1 MAGIVV
7 DASVA
12 VKWFLAEERSDKA
25 RELRGAGVDL
35 IAPSSIIF
43 EIYHAMWDAAQK
55 GRVPGTLPFEAAPL
69 IPTPFNRLIPMEH
82 LFHVAAMLASELD
95 HPIYDCAYL
104 ALAQSEDIE
113 IITADRDM
121 ARAGKRAGIKTK
133 LL

>member
-1 MAGIVV
+1 
-7 DASVA
+7 

-25 RELRGAGVDL
+25 RDLRGVGLDL

-43 EIYHAMWDAAQK
+43 EIYHANWDAAQRD
-55 GRVPGTLPFEAAPL
+55 RVPGSLPAEAAPL

-82 LFHVAAMLASELD
+82 LFHAAAALAIELG

-104 ALAQSEDIE
+104 ALGQRENIE
-113 IITADRDM
+113 VVTADRDM
-121 ARAGKRAGIKTK
+121 ARAGRRAGIKMK

>member
-25 RELRGAGVDL
+25 RDLRGAGVDL
-35 IAPSSIIF
+35 IGPSSIIF
-43 EIYHAMWDAAQK
+43 EIYHAIWDAAQK
-55 GRVPGTLPFEAAPL
+55 GRVPDTLPAEATPL

-82 LFHVAAMLASELD
+82 LFHAAATLASELT

-104 ALAQSEDIE
+104 ALAQSEGLE
-113 IITADRDM
+113 IITTDRDM
-121 ARAGKRAGIKTK
+121 ARAGRRAGIKMK